1 MRQTSKRARRSRG
14 LMILIFMLLTAL
26 VLWGLAA
33 LLSRLFHYGANAT
46 VSAKDYEQLTPVE
59 PSVVDE
65 TEEIP
70 QNTYDPSC
78 FYMDGG
84 FLRYESDTITSQ
96 VGIDVS
102 AHQQE
107 IDWQRVAESGVQF
120 AILRVGYRGYTEGAI
135 QEDTYFEQIGRAH
148 V

>member
-1 MRQTSKRARRSRG
+1 MRQTSKRARRSRV

-26 VLWGLAA
+26 VLWGVAA

-70 QNTYDPSC
+70 QIHMIRPAFIWTADFC
-78 FYMDGG
+78 TMK
-84 FLRYESDTITSQ
+84 
-96 VGIDVS
+96 
-102 AHQQE
+102 
-107 IDWQRVAESGVQF
+107 
-120 AILRVGYRGYTEGAI
+120 AIL
-135 QEDTYFEQIGRAH
+135 
-148 V
+148 